1 MNEFHWS
8 ILLYFTLLHLIRNS
22 LDRSSSFVFDRSILP
37 NMVAPGNTLEPSI
50 TETNFVKQALLES
63 IRPDGRSL
71 LESRSISIRFSG
83 ELGWVEVTFG
93 SPHST
98 SSSSTKRSTRVIVST
113 HATLVSPRPERP
125 YEGFVD
131 VRAEVQPIAANQ
143 FERGRANEE
152 EILFERGLDRAIRRG
167 EVVDREA
174 LCVVAGQKVWN
185 ISLTVHLLSAQ
196 GAALDAAI
204 LACMIALRHF
214 RRPDISVSSGSQIMQ
229 KSSKARKPVL
239 EQQNKPRITIHD
251 PSERVPV
258 PLALHHH
265 PLSVS
270 FAIFDPAHMASSFVS
285 GVGAASNSTVGGNA
299 GATDDE
305 DDSNVIVV
313 ADPSPIETTLCTSK
327 LLIVANVQGEVCVL
341 DKSGGRPL
349 SESVINR
356 VIGLARIRVKE
367 LNEIMEKALKEDSAQ
382 RVIEVV

>member
-1 MNEFHWS
+1 
-8 ILLYFTLLHLIRNS
+8 
-22 LDRSSSFVFDRSILP
+22 
-37 NMVAPGNTLEPSI
+37 MVAPGNVLEPSI
-50 TETNFVKQALLES
+50 TETTFVKQALLES

-71 LESRSISIRFSG
+71 LESRPISVRFGG
-83 ELGWVEVTFG
+83 ELGWVEVTLG

-98 SSSSTKRSTRVIVST
+98 SSTSTAKTTRVVVST
-113 HATLVSPRPERP
+113 HATLVAPRPERP

-131 VRAEVQPIAANQ
+131 VRAEIQPMAANQ

-185 ISLTVHLLSAQ
+185 IALTVHLLSAQ
-196 GAALDAAI
+196 GAALDAAV

-214 RRPDISVSSGSQIMQ
+214 RRPDTSVSSGSQALQ
-229 KSSKARKPVL
+229 KPTKGRKPVFD
-239 EQQNKPRITIHD
+239 QRNKPKITIHD
-251 PSERVPV
+251 TSERVPV

-270 FAIFDPAHMASSFVS
+270 FAIFDPAHMTSSFVS
-285 GVGAASNSTVGGNA
+285 GVGAATNSTSAGNPA
-299 GATDDE
+299 ATDDD
-305 DDSNVIVV
+305 DDSHVIIL

-327 LLIVANVQGEVCVL
+327 LLVVANVQGEVCVL

-349 SESVINR
+349 SESVVNR
-356 VIGLARIRVKE
+356 VIGLARVRVKE
-367 LNEIMEKALKEDSAQ
+367 LNEIMEKALKKDSAQ

>member
-1 MNEFHWS
+1 
-8 ILLYFTLLHLIRNS
+8 
-22 LDRSSSFVFDRSILP
+22 
-37 NMVAPGNTLEPSI
+37 MVAPGNVLEPSI
-50 TETNFVKQALLES
+50 TETTFIKQALLES

-71 LESRSISIRFSG
+71 LECRPISVRFEG

-98 SSSSTKRSTRVIVST
+98 SLTSTAKTTRVVVST
-113 HATLVSPRPERP
+113 HATLVAPRPERP

-131 VRAEVQPIAANQ
+131 VRAEIQPIAANQ

-152 EILFERGLDRAIRRG
+152 EILFERGLDRSIRRG
-167 EVVDREA
+167 EVVDRES

-185 ISLTVHLLSAQ
+185 IALTVHLLSAQ
-196 GAALDAAI
+196 GAALDAAV

-214 RRPDISVSSGSQIMQ
+214 RRPDTSVSSGSQSLQ
-229 KSSKARKPVL
+229 KASKGGRKPIFD
-239 EQQNKPRITIHD
+239 QQNRPKITIHD
-251 PSERVPV
+251 TSERVPI

-270 FAIFDPAHMASSFVS
+270 FAIFDPAHMSSSFVS
-285 GVGAASNSTVGGNA
+285 GVGAATNATIGGNSN
-299 GATDDE
+299 ATDDD
-305 DDSNVIVV
+305 DDSHVIIL

-327 LLIVANVQGEVCVL
+327 LLVVANVQGEVCVL

-349 SESVINR
+349 SESVVNR
-356 VIGLARIRVKE
+356 VIGLARLRVKE
-367 LNEIMEKALKEDSAQ
+367 LNEIMEKALKQDSTQ